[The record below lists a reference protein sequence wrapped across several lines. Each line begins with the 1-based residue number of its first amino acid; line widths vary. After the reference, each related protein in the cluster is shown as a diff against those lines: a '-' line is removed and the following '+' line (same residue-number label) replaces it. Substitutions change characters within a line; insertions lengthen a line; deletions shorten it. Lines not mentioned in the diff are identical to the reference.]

1 MYILYIPQSSF
12 TSRKLERTFK
22 TKKRFKFRYKTN
34 LFVRHP
40 HYYLTFIRHCASSRF
55 DLLLGIPGEVSPL
68 YLSLSPN
75 FRLFGCLSLYSV

>member
-1 MYILYIPQSSF
+1 M
-12 TSRKLERTFK
+12 TFFNNFL
-22 TKKRFKFRYKTN
+22 TFRYKTN

-40 HYYLTFIRHCASSRF
+40 HYYSRF

-75 FRLFGCLSLYSV
+75 FRLFGGLSLCFV